1 MKPILALIPIA
12 VFSVFSASAFADDYD
27 VSESGNLSISGYLSY
42 EDHCNLVLD
51 SQQQFE
57 ESEFNEEGLLFKP
70 VEVEVTCLRR
80 TAYELTTNDDP
91 ESFKSDYGEVTV
103 TLLKS
108 SCDNYGLID
117 NKETVVEAVAEPK
130 ETNKHE
136 YCWVIDKVDGEY
148 DGKVDTNIEVGLV
161 TERL

>member
-1 MKPILALIPIA
+1 MKAILTLVPITL
-12 VFSVFSASAFADDYD
+12 FSASVLAADYD

-57 ESEFNEEGLLFKP
+57 QSEFNEEGLLFKP

-91 ESFKSDYGEVTV
+91 DSFKSDYGEVTV

-117 NKETVVEAVAEPK
+117 NKETVVKAIAEPK
-130 ETNKHE
+130 ETNKHN
-136 YCWVIDKVDGEY
+136 YCWVIHKVDGEY
-148 DGKVDTNIEVGLV
+148 DGKVDTNIEVGLI